1 MSGLAERVLAAAR
14 AEISPL
20 VAEWEAG
27 ETSLETMR
35 EFSRRLGLTALRT
48 PEHRGGSPRPWT
60 EITGAARS
68 LGRIYR
74 LFGLVLVNNV
84 IAAFLGEQGSDRQWE
99 RWGAPIHRGE
109 MLLALA
115 LTERG
120 AGNDL
125 GSITTSVSEEGGG
138 LILRGGKVFA
148 PAANRL
154 RALVTLAVHGEGTSV
169 LAVPTDAAG
178 VSVRPMG
185 AGMSLR
191 GAQVCE
197 VTFDDCRLG
206 AEHLIGSPG
215 RGLEQLRPH
224 LLGSRLNTAGL
235 ALGAAEEALDLAVA
249 HTAATVRF
257 GKPLNR
263 LGAVRRRLGDLAI
276 RTGAARAL
284 LDAAAAALDEGRPQ
298 VETLVSAAKAFVTES
313 AAEVTDGAWELFGGW
328 GFFEEKTVERLV
340 REAKL
345 GLVVDGANDIHR
357 DIVARNLGSGK
368 PVGNPAGHPI
378 ENPVEGGVK

>member
-1 MSGLAERVLAAAR
+1 MSGLAERVLTAAR
-14 AEISPL
+14 AEIAPL
-20 VAEWEAG
+20 VPEWETG
-27 ETSLETMR
+27 GTSLETMR
-35 EFSRRLGLTALRT
+35 EFSRKLGLTALRT
-48 PEHRGGSPRPWT
+48 PAGRGGSPRPWT

-68 LGRIYR
+68 LGRVYR

-84 IAAFLGEQGSDRQWE
+84 IAAFLGECGSDEQWE

-109 MLLALA
+109 SLLVLA

-125 GSITTSVSEEGGG
+125 GSIAASVAEEGGG
-138 LILRGGKVFA
+138 LTLRGAKVFA

-154 RALVTLAVHGEGTSV
+154 RAVVTLAVHGEGTSV
-169 LAVPTDAAG
+169 LVVPTDAPG

-197 VTFDDCRLG
+197 VSFDGCRLG
-206 AEHLIGSPG
+206 SDHLIGSPG
-215 RGLEQLRPH
+215 RGLQQLRPY
-224 LLGSRLNTAGL
+224 LCGSRLNTAGL
-235 ALGAAEEALDLAVA
+235 ALGAAEEALDLAAA

-263 LGAVRRRLGDLAI
+263 MGAVRRRLGELAV

-284 LDAAAAALDEGRPQ
+284 LAAAASALDEGCPE
-298 VETLVSAAKAFVTES
+298 VETLVSAAKVFVTDT
-313 AAEVTDGAWELFGGW
+313 ATEVTDGALELFGGW
-328 GFFEEKTVERLV
+328 GFFEEQRVERLV
-340 REAKL
+340 REARL

-357 DIVARNLGSGK
+357 NLVARSLA
-368 PVGNPAGHPI
+368 GNPGEP
-378 ENPVEGGVK
+378 PSEGGGE